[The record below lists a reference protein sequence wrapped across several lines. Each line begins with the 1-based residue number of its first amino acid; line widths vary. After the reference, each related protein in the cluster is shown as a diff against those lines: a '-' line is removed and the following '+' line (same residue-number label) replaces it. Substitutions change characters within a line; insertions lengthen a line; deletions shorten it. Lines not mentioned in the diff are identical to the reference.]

1 MSDRIFVDP
10 DRGEK
15 WRVSKEGYA
24 GGPYYLMFKNEEAVR
39 LWAGEAPT
47 REVDAISDEDL
58 GKAWRTSWR
67 EIWYEKD
74 TWCVRCEERPDL
86 NTWTWFESA
95 SGEKRVVRAQIMF
108 PFLSAPQLADALSK
122 AKRFDK

>member
-24 GGPYYLMFKNEEAVR
+24 GVPYYLMFKNEEAVR

-58 GKAWRTSWR
+58 RKAWRASWR
-67 EIWYEKD
+67 EFWHEEGR
-74 TWCVRCEERPDL
+74 WCVRCEERDL
-86 NTWTWFESA
+86 QTWTWFESA
-95 SGEKRVVRAQIMF
+95 SWEKRVVKAQIMF
-108 PFLSAPQLADALSK
+108 PFLTGRQLVDALSK